1 MPRYS
6 ISIRVKYLLISLVIV
21 AALIL
26 YASTNAEPVLRVSL
40 MPDESPSMLRRK
52 LKPLTDYLE
61 KEIGMKI
68 EFRPVSNGDALVEAL
83 ISHKLDIV
91 WIDSDYLSRAKAR
104 SNDEIIPLVQRE
116 TDGKSPLA
124 SIILPGYHDYY
135 WAVSAAMNMDLRE
148 KLTNAFLA
156 LNMNNAQHKGILN
169 LQRVNRYIPVRTE
182 TTANKGRR
190 VESSP

>member
-1 MPRYS
+1 MSRNF
-6 ISIRVKYLLISLVIV
+6 ISIRVKYLLSSLAIV

-26 YASTNAEPVLRVSL
+26 YASTYAEPVLRVSL

-61 KEIGMKI
+61 KKIGMKI

-83 ISHKLDIV
+83 IRHQLDIV

-104 SNDEIIPLVQRE
+104 SNNGIIPLVQRE
-116 TDGKSPLA
+116 RDEKSPSAFLT
-124 SIILPGYHDYY
+124 LPGYHDYF
-135 WAVSAAMNMDLRE
+135 WAVSAAMNVDLRE
-148 KLTNAFLA
+148 KLTDALLA
-156 LNMNNAQHKGILN
+156 LNMNNAQHKEILS

-182 TTANKGRR
+182 NNR
-190 VESSP
+190 